1 MHYLLV
7 CCFFPRQKMF
17 IFCSLLSVM
26 EAHCNIG
33 VPTVHWG
40 CTPEKCNASVSTNS
54 KAIFPFRVNVTGCRC
69 MWGLQIHRDNTCVV
83 ENGHAMTGF
92 SGLSSGEGT
101 GLAAAHFSD
110 QAMTLWKKELSCF
123 LHETDCPISIYYYG
137 HSCILL
143 HFHCANHLPQN
154 NRDQLKQSAMK
165 NWKLGGYYND

>member
-7 CCFFPRQKMF
+7 CFFPRQKMF

-40 CTPEKCNASVSTNS
+40 CTPEKCNASVSTDS

-69 MWGLQIHRDNTCVV
+69 MWGLQIHRDDTCVMK
-83 ENGHAMTGF
+83 NGHAMTGF
-92 SGLSSGEGT
+92 SGLSSGGGT

-110 QAMTLWKKELSCF
+110 QATTLKKRAQLLPTWDWLSNFHLLLWAF
-123 LHETDCPISIYYYG
+123 LHSSTFSLC
-137 HSCILL
+137 
-143 HFHCANHLPQN
+143 
-154 NRDQLKQSAMK
+154 
-165 NWKLGGYYND
+165 KLSPSE